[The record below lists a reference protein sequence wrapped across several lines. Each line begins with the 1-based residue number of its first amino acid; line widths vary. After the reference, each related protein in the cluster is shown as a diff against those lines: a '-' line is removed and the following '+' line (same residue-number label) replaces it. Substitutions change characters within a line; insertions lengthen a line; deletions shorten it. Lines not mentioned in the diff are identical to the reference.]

1 MAILK
6 KYLQGFQNCFNLSRL
21 SYSGNS
27 QPPEILIG
35 SVKHTGLK
43 RPCQF
48 SALTG
53 HNQSLTPYWLGSR
66 FCVTTPATCFSRRR
80 ENDYSESKA
89 RKANYEIRCPE
100 IPFPA

>member
-35 SVKHTGLK
+35 SVKHTGLND
-43 RPCQF
+43 RCQF

-66 FCVTTPATCFSRRR
+66 FRVTAPATCILTWRR
-80 ENDYSESKA
+80 ESDYSGSNA
-89 RKANYEIRCPE
+89 RKANNEILCPE
-100 IPFPA
+100 